1 MYQGLSSASL
11 GLVTPTERKLF
22 LNGFSKYP
30 KSDSHLPGMGHM
42 LMPESVKVTREEVPS
57 LAKAV
62 PVSGALGEHGD
73 WEG

>member
-11 GLVTPTERKLF
+11 GLASPTERKLF
-22 LNGFSKYP
+22 LSGSTKPP
-30 KSDSHLPGMGHM
+30 KSDSHLPDMGHM
-42 LMPESVKVTREEVPS
+42 FMPEPVKVTREEVPS

-62 PVSGALGEHGD
+62 PISGALGEHGD